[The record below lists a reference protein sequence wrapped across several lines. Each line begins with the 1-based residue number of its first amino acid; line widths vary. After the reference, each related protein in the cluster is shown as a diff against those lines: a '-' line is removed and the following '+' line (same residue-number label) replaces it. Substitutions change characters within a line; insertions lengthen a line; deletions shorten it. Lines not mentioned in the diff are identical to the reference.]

1 MGKVLQGAKTM
12 SAFNSHRA
20 DARSKEVDMLR
31 GSVASLQLK
40 IDAAEKDV
48 ARARSAEERAT
59 SERERQEN
67 LMKLS
72 RSRCETLEREMRSS
86 ASTARQAQQAL
97 VLMRRGIASLAL
109 ASAISRGDDL
119 VVAISFSRW
128 RCLSHNA
135 VC

>member
-1 MGKVLQGAKTM
+1 MIT
-12 SAFNSHRA
+12 
-20 DARSKEVDMLR
+20 
-31 GSVASLQLK
+31 VASLQLK

-86 ASTARQAQQAL
+86 ASTARQAQQAGRFGHNQR
-97 VLMRRGIASLAL
+97 VLCKASGL
-109 ASAISRGDDL
+109 
-119 VVAISFSRW
+119 
-128 RCLSHNA
+128 
-135 VC
+135 